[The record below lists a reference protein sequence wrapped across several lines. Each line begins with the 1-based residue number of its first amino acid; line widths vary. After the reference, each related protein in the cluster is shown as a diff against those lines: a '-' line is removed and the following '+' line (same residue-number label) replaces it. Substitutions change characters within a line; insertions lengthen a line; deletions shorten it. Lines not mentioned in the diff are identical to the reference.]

1 MVLDK
6 IQRPNDVKELK
17 EQELPILADE
27 IRQFI
32 IDKVS
37 DNGGHLA
44 SNLGVVE
51 LTIALHRCLNFPQDK
66 LIWDVGHQSYTH
78 KILTGRKKGF
88 DSLRKYHGMSGFPK
102 RDESN
107 CDAFDTGHSSTS
119 LSAGLGMVCA
129 RELKKDKYTVVSVIG
144 DGSLTGG
151 LAFEA
156 LNNAASLKSNYIM
169 ILNDNHMSISENVGG
184 LSHYLAGVRTA
195 KGYTNFKKNVKASL
209 SKMNAI
215 GEELERNIRR
225 AKSMLKQVFI
235 PGMFFEDMGITYLGP
250 IDGHNIEA
258 LTEVIEDAKQV
269 EGAVLIHVITE
280 KGKGYE
286 PAQLHPESYHGVGPF
301 IKKNGMAK
309 KPKEEATYTDIFAK
323 TICELAQTH
332 EKLVTITAAMMD
344 GCGLKG
350 FAKRFP
356 DRFFDVGIAE
366 EHAVTFACGLAAG
379 GFHPFFVVYSSFL
392 QRGYDQILHDMC
404 MQNLPVTLML
414 DRAGLVGNDGE
425 THQGV
430 FDLSYLTMIPNMTV
444 FAPKNRYEFQDAI
457 AFAADFE
464 APMAIRYPKTDAVRI
479 LKEYREPIKLGKSE
493 WIRRGSRVALLAIGT
508 MVETAMEVEELL
520 AKDGIDA
527 TVVNLRFAKPLDY
540 EMLDEVL
547 DYHSLIVT
555 MEENVL
561 SGGVGEHICRYV
573 ELHSTGVRVVAC
585 GIPDKFIHQGSI
597 KELLEETGLDAQ
609 SIYQK
614 ISTML

>member
-78 KILTGRKKGF
+78 KILTGRKNGF

-129 RELKKDKYTVVSVIG
+129 RELKKEKYKVVSVIG

-379 GFHPFFVVYSSFL
+379 GFHPFFAVYSSFL

-464 APMAIRYPKTDAVRI
+464 APMAIRYPKTDAVRV

-508 MVETAMEVEELL
+508 MVETAMEIEALL

-555 MEENVL
+555 ME
-561 SGGVGEHICRYV
+561 GKCAFRRRG
-573 ELHSTGVRVVAC
+573 
-585 GIPDKFIHQGSI
+585 
-597 KELLEETGLDAQ
+597 
-609 SIYQK
+609 
-614 ISTML
+614 